1 MGKYHFGEPYDPL
14 KNKSKEEL
22 EKMQDNIRKA
32 NYSRRDIW
40 RIFGKAL
47 LIVLPIIAVICLIYF
62 SLLLLFP

>member
-14 KNKSKEEL
+14 KNKSEEEL